1 MSKILRAA
9 AAMAVVLMLVGPAR
23 APAQSNN
30 PKKPENARFGDPT
43 ATARQLQ
50 DFFYGVVKSVD
61 KKEMVL
67 EKTKYGTDQTIVLT
81 EKTKFVHDGQPGK
94 LDDLKVGD
102 QVWIRTKDDKKTGDM
117 IAQVVLSGVVA
128 PTVRK

>member
-1 MSKILRAA
+1 MSKTLRVA
-9 AAMAVVLMLVGPAR
+9 AAMAVVLILVGPAR
-23 APAQSNN
+23 ALAQSNN

-43 ATARQLQ
+43 TTARQLQ

-67 EKTKYGTDQTIVLT
+67 EKTKFGTDQTIVLT

-128 PTVRK
+128 PTIRK